1 MGKVV
6 FQHLSFFL
14 IVLGVDE
21 SSSSDSSKYRQQFT
35 FPLGFGIT
43 RSLENP
49 LVFYKYAIM
58 RHCNKLIIVYWIME
72 LIST

>member
-49 LVFYKYAIM
+49 LVFYKHAIIPTSSQL
-58 RHCNKLIIVYWIME
+58 CTGPSN
-72 LIST
+72 